1 MEEILNAVLY
11 EIENSGYYE
20 RLSAGIVITGGGA
33 LLKDLPQLVKFITG
47 MDVRLGYPSELLASE
62 SVDDVN
68 NPMFSTSVG
77 LILKGWEFMEQNK
90 EHFRD
95 KEKVDNEVSGEEM
108 EDEEEQTEIHNRG
121 FIGRLKQ
128 AFNDIFEENDAE
140 M

>member
-1 MEEILNAVLY
+1 
-11 EIENSGYYE
+11 
-20 RLSAGIVITGGGA
+20 
-33 LLKDLPQLVKFITG
+33 
-47 MDVRLGYPSELLASE
+47 RLGYPSELLASE

-90 EHFRD
+90 EHFAHKD
-95 KEKVDNEVSGEEM
+95 EENNEVSGEET
-108 EDEEEQTEIHNRG
+108 EDGEEQTEIHNRG